1 MIGNVNEGEVD
12 LVELIIV
19 EVHHYKIKKQNSNMY
34 YITFT
39 GHTSILGDGF
49 YKVIIEM
56 GYPLK
61 KSSSVFANTE
71 PKATYGP
78 NNSPKI
84 YTKPR

>member
-1 MIGNVNEGEVD
+1 M
-12 LVELIIV
+12 ELIIV
-19 EVHHYKIKKQNSNMY
+19 EVHHYKIKKQNSKMY

-39 GHTSILGDGF
+39 GP
-49 YKVIIEM
+49 YKYFRRWFLQGYNEM

-71 PKATYGP
+71 PKAPYGP